1 MSVKTKELEGDSRQ
15 GFPHHMLK
23 EIYEQPK
30 VLEATLA
37 SMLEGTRAA
46 EMLGVDAAFARQIQ
60 RIELVACG
68 TSWHAALIARRAIE
82 ELVGIPT
89 TADIAS
95 EYRDWPRRPREGTL
109 AIAITQS
116 GETTDTLEALRAAKR
131 TGYRTGAICNVR
143 GSTIAREADGAL
155 FTLAGTEV
163 AIASTK
169 AFTCQVAALLSMAIA
184 LGRLRGSMDSARE
197 RAVVQ
202 ALESAPRMVQGIL
215 QANAAIAKEIA
226 REQSEPQTFFYL
238 GRGYGHPVALEGAL
252 KLKETS
258 YIHAEAYPSGEFRHG
273 PIALISH
280 GIPVVAV
287 AARSRQLDKILANL
301 EDVREKGGTV
311 IAVGTE
317 DGALSKAADRILPIG
332 EIDEVAMP
340 LLASVPLQLLAYELA
355 VARGREVD
363 SPRNLS
369 KAVTG
374 N

>member
-1 MSVKTKELEGDSRQ
+1 MRTREIEGDSRE

-23 EIYEQPK
+23 EIHEQPR

-37 SMLEGTRAA
+37 SMLEGTKAA
-46 EMLGVDAAFARQIQ
+46 ERLGLDAAAARAIQ

-95 EYRDWPRRPREGTL
+95 EYRDWPRRPRQGTL
-109 AIAITQS
+109 TLAITQS
-116 GETTDTLEALRAAKR
+116 GETTDTLEALRSAKR
-131 TGYRTGAICNVR
+131 AGYRTGAICNVR
-143 GSTIAREADGAL
+143 GSTISREAEGAL
-155 FTLAGTEV
+155 LTLAGTEV
-163 AIASTK
+163 SIASTK
-169 AFTCQVAALLSMAIA
+169 AFTCQVAALLSATLA
-184 LGRLRGSMDSARE
+184 LGRLRGTMDPARE
-197 RAVVQ
+197 RAVAQ

-215 QANAAIAKEIA
+215 RANADIAKEIA
-226 REQSEPQTFFYL
+226 REQARPENFFYL

-273 PIALISH
+273 PIALISE
-280 GIPVVAV
+280 GVPVVAV
-287 AARSRQLDKILANL
+287 AARSPQRSKVLANL
-301 EDVREKGGTV
+301 EDVRRKGGAV
-311 IAVGTE
+311 IAVGSE
-317 DGALSKAADRILPIG
+317 DHELSTVANRILPIG
-332 EIDEVAMP
+332 EIDEVVMP
-340 LLASVPLQLLAYELA
+340 LLASVPLQLLAYEVA
-355 VARGREVD
+355 VSRGREVD
-363 SPRNLS
+363 APRNLS